1 MRAFLSRVLLLLF
14 CTSILAHAETN
25 PSWTTP
31 IAPFR
36 IADNLYYV
44 GSQDLASYLVV
55 TPKGNILI
63 NANLATS
70 PSQIRASVGKLGYR
84 WTDIKIFLNSQA
96 HFDHVGGAAQVIR
109 ETHAKNMVMDG
120 DVSVIQTG
128 ARTDFLSP
136 SPNIPTYP
144 PVHVDRI
151 LHDED
156 TITLGGV
163 TLTAHKTA
171 GHTRG
176 CTTWTM
182 RAHIPGEPAGTLRNI
197 VIVGGVGF
205 WSEYHF
211 VATPNHPVSYP
222 GIVQDFQHTFDVLR
236 ALPCD
241 VFLGAHGGYFD
252 MLTKLQHYPQDGP
265 SVFIDPVGYEHFV
278 ANAQKTFEQALAK
291 QEAAAARRSR
301 RLKRE
306 RSGKVNPA

>member
-1 MRAFLSRVLLLLF
+1 MRAFLSHLLLLLC
-14 CTSILAHAETN
+14 CTSTLAHADTD

-63 NANLATS
+63 NANLDSS
-70 PSQIRASVGKLGYR
+70 PPQIRASVEKLGFR
-84 WTDIKIFLNSQA
+84 WTDIKILLNSQA
-96 HFDHVGGAAQVIR
+96 HDDHMGGAAEVIR

-120 DVSVIQTG
+120 DVSVVESG
-128 ARTDFLSP
+128 GRTDFLAP
-136 SPNIPTYP
+136 SPNIPTFA
-144 PVHVDRI
+144 PVHVDRV

-156 TITLGGV
+156 TVSLGGV

-182 RAHIPGEPAGTLRNI
+182 RSHLPGEPAGTSRNI

-205 WSEYHF
+205 WSEYHL
-211 VATPNHPVSYP
+211 VATPSHPVSYP
-222 GIVQDFQHTFDVLR
+222 GIVQDFQHAFAVLG

-252 MLTKLQHYPQDGP
+252 MLTKLKHYPQDGP
-265 SVFIDPVGYEHFV
+265 DVFIDPKGYKEFV
-278 ANAQKTFEQALAK
+278 THAQEKFEKALS
-291 QEAAAARRSR
+291 Q
-301 RLKRE
+301 
-306 RSGKVNPA
+306 

>member
-14 CTSILAHAETN
+14 CLCILAHAETN

-55 TPKGNILI
+55 TRKGNILI

-70 PSQIRASVGKLGYR
+70 PSQIRASVEKLGFR
-84 WTDIKIFLNSQA
+84 WTEIKVLLNSQA
-96 HFDHVGGAAQVIR
+96 HGDHTAGAAEVIR

-120 DVSVIQTG
+120 DVSVVETG
-128 ARTDFLSP
+128 GRADFLSP
-136 SPNIPTYP
+136 SPNIPTYAP
-144 PVHVDRI
+144 AHVARV

-156 TITLGGV
+156 TVSLGGV
-163 TLTAHKTA
+163 ILTAHKTA
-171 GHTRG
+171 GNTRG

-182 RAHIPGEPAGTLRNI
+182 RSHLPGEPAGTSRNI
-197 VIVGGVGF
+197 VIVGGTAF

-211 VATPNHPVSYP
+211 AATPSHPVSYP
-222 GIVQDFQHTFDVLR
+222 GIVQDFQHTFVVLR

-241 VFLGAHGGYFD
+241 VFLGAHAGYFD
-252 MLTKLQHYPQDGP
+252 MLTKLERYPQDGP
-265 SVFIDPVGYEHFV
+265 RVFVDPAGYKDFV
-278 ANAQKTFEQALAK
+278 ADAQKTFEQALTK
-291 QEAAAARRSR
+291 QQAAVAR
-301 RLKRE
+301 
-306 RSGKVNPA
+306 

>member
-14 CTSILAHAETN
+14 CLCILAHAETN

-55 TPKGNILI
+55 TRKGNILI

-70 PSQIRASVGKLGYR
+70 PSQIRASVEKLGFR
-84 WTDIKIFLNSQA
+84 WTEIKVLLNSQA
-96 HFDHVGGAAQVIR
+96 HGDHAAGAAEVIR

-120 DVSVIQTG
+120 DVSVVETG
-128 ARTDFLSP
+128 GRADFLSP
-136 SPNIPTYP
+136 SPNIPTYA
-144 PVHVDRI
+144 PVHVDRV

-156 TITLGGV
+156 TVSLGGV
-163 TLTAHKTA
+163 ILTAHKTA

-182 RAHIPGEPAGTLRNI
+182 RSHLPGEPAGTSRNI
-197 VIVGGVGF
+197 VIVGGTTF

-211 VATPNHPVSYP
+211 AATPSHPVSYP
-222 GIVQDFQHTFDVLR
+222 GIVQDFQHTFVVLR

-241 VFLGAHGGYFD
+241 VFLGAHAGYFD
-252 MLTKLQHYPQDGP
+252 MLTKLERYPQDGP
-265 SVFIDPVGYEHFV
+265 RVFVDPAGYKDFV
-278 ANAQKTFEQALAK
+278 ADAQKTFEQALTK
-291 QEAAAARRSR
+291 QQAAVAR
-301 RLKRE
+301 
-306 RSGKVNPA
+306 

>member
-1 MRAFLSRVLLLLF
+1 MRAFISRVLLLLF
-14 CTSILAHAETN
+14 CASILAHAEPG
-25 PSWTTP
+25 PSFTTP

-70 PSQIRASVGKLGYR
+70 PSQIRASVEKLGFR
-84 WTDIKIFLNSQA
+84 WTDIKILLNSQA
-96 HFDHVGGAAQVIR
+96 HYDHMAGAAEVIR
-109 ETHAKNMVMDG
+109 QTRAKNMVMEG
-120 DVSVIQTG
+120 DVSVVETG

-136 SPNIPTYP
+136 SPNILTYT

-156 TITLGGV
+156 TVSLGGV
-163 TLTAHKTA
+163 VLTAHKTA

-182 RAHIPGEPAGTLRNI
+182 RSHLPGEPAGTSRNI
-197 VIVGGVGF
+197 VIVGGTSF

-211 VATPNHPVSYP
+211 VATPGHAVSYP
-222 GIVQDFQHTFDVLR
+222 GIVQDFQHTFAVLR
-236 ALPCD
+236 DLPCD
-241 VFLGAHGGYFD
+241 LFLGAHGQYFD
-252 MLTKLQHYPQDGP
+252 MLTKLRRYPQDGP
-265 SVFIDPVGYEHFV
+265 RVFIDPEGYKDFV
-278 ANAQKTFEQALAK
+278 AGAQKTFEQELAK
-291 QEAAAARRSR
+291 QQATAAH
-301 RLKRE
+301 
-306 RSGKVNPA
+306 

>member
-1 MRAFLSRVLLLLF
+1 MRAYLSSLLLVLF
-14 CTSILAHAETN
+14 CAFALAHAEAN
-25 PSWTTP
+25 SSWTTP

-70 PSQIRASVGKLGYR
+70 PPQIRASVEKLGFH
-84 WTDIKIFLNSQA
+84 WADIRILLNSQA

-109 ETHAKNMVMDG
+109 ETHAQNMVMDG
-120 DVSVIQTG
+120 DVSVMETG

-136 SPNIPTYP
+136 SPNIPTYA
-144 PVHVDRI
+144 PVHVDRV

-156 TITLGGV
+156 TVSLGGV

-182 RAHIPGEPAGTLRNI
+182 RSHIPGDPAGTSRDI
-197 VIVGGVGF
+197 VIVGGTGF

-211 VATPNHPVSYP
+211 VATPGHPVSYP
-222 GIVQDFQHTFDVLR
+222 GIAQDFQHTFAVLR

-252 MLTKLQHYPQDGP
+252 MLAKLKRYPLDGP
-265 SVFIDPVGYEHFV
+265 RVFIDPAGFKDFV
-278 ANAQKTFEQALAK
+278 ADSQETFEKALSKQQAIAT
-291 QEAAAARRSR
+291 
-301 RLKRE
+301 
-306 RSGKVNPA
+306 P